1 MASSFPLFLTPTLP
15 LSLLLLLS
23 LLPPSLQQPSPP
35 SRSPPPPVDDCR
47 SILLQPP
54 SSRCSFARSHC
65 HRSSS
70 LFNYFTLHF
79 CALNENLSLS
89 IPLLASLVFFHFYFL
104 IKTATLHFSA
114 LVTRMS
120 SMLRLSPSMGGVT
133 LLALGNGAPDVFAS
147 MAAWRSGQARTGLGA
162 TLSAGMFVSGFVVGV
177 VALYSAPFEL
187 KPFPFVRD
195 VFFYMAAATALF
207 FVYLTGSVSLWQA
220 TGFVLFYFVF
230 VGFVFWMDR
239 RVAGEE
245 EEGNGGFGGGGEVED
260 ERMECGLPKRVNKLF
275 DRERDFVIRSGGEI
289 GDPEMCSMLSA
300 ILSKVSNL
308 WEVPVS
314 TLLRLTIPSSEPS
327 EWSRF
332 YTSAN
337 VALCPLV
344 LLYACNSLIP
354 LGYPIILALPLW
366 SLVLLQS
373 LSLALAH
380 YTIFSK
386 PPQNTPKAAVLIAF
400 LMSIFWISLA
410 AGELLD
416 CLQAIGIVLKISPS
430 LLGLTVLAWGNS
442 VGDLVADV
450 AVARA
455 GQPAMAVAGCFA
467 GPMFNMLIGLGGALT
482 AHAVDVYPE
491 ECELKFHASIAVA
504 FVFLFISLLGS
515 ILVVTWF
522 RFWVPRFWGFCLVG
536 LYVAFVVVSLVIA
549 RFFE

>member
-300 ILSKVSNL
+300 ILSKVCIHVDLWVLFLFITNLNLCYSLYLCFENWNRIFSSLFLYIVVVAHWNL
-308 WEVPVS
+308 WE
-314 TLLRLTIPSSEPS
+314 LK
-327 EWSRF
+327 F
-332 YTSAN
+332 
-337 VALCPLV
+337 LV
-344 LLYACNSLIP
+344 MN
-354 LGYPIILALPLW
+354 
-366 SLVLLQS
+366 
-373 LSLALAH
+373 
-380 YTIFSK
+380 
-386 PPQNTPKAAVLIAF
+386 
-400 LMSIFWISLA
+400 
-410 AGELLD
+410 
-416 CLQAIGIVLKISPS
+416 
-430 LLGLTVLAWGNS
+430 
-442 VGDLVADV
+442 
-450 AVARA
+450 
-455 GQPAMAVAGCFA
+455 
-467 GPMFNMLIGLGGALT
+467 
-482 AHAVDVYPE
+482 E
-491 ECELKFHASIAVA
+491 EC
-504 FVFLFISLLGS
+504 
-515 ILVVTWF
+515 
-522 RFWVPRFWGFCLVG
+522 GFDHNQQTHC
-536 LYVAFVVVSLVIA
+536 
-549 RFFE
+549 